1 MRKIQNKKLQNRLTV
16 RLSDQVKALIIASTE
31 VNNCSQQ
38 AVIQDALDQYF
49 NLNQQ

>member
-1 MRKIQNKKLQNRLTV
+1 MKRIQNKKLQNRLTN
-16 RLSDQVKALIIASTE
+16 RMTDKQKALIKASTE

-38 AVIQDALDQYF
+38 RVIQDALDSYF

>member
-1 MRKIQNKKLQNRLTV
+1 MKRIPNKNLRNRLTI
-16 RLSDQVKALIIASTE
+16 RMSDQVKALVKASTE

-38 AVIQDALDQYF
+38 RVIEDALNLYF

>member
-1 MRKIQNKKLQNRLTV
+1 MKRIPNKNLRNRLTI
-16 RLSDQVKALIIASTE
+16 RMSDQVKALIKASTE

-38 AVIQDALDQYF
+38 RVIQDALDQYF